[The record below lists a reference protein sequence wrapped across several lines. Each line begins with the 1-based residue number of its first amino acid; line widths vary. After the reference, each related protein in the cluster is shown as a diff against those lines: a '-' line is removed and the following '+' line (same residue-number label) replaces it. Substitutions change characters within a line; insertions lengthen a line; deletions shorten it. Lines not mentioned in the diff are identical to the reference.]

1 MSKRLLALRV
11 PCLKRKNVAKS
22 TKLKEYPAKN
32 VRNLTKRHDSIIT
45 LIFFDC
51 N

>member
-1 MSKRLLALRV
+1 MSNRLLALPV
-11 PCLKRKNVAKS
+11 PYLKRKNVAKS

>member
-1 MSKRLLALRV
+1 MSKRLPVFPV

-22 TKLKEYPAKN
+22 TKLKEFPAKN

-45 LIFFDC
+45 LIFFDG

>member
-1 MSKRLLALRV
+1 MNHHLHVLPV
-11 PCLKRKNVAKS
+11 PYLKRKNVAKNI
-22 TKLKEYPAKN
+22 KLKEYPAKN